1 MSDHKYVSSKI
12 AQARLGVCNKTL
24 KNWAVSGKID
34 FITTNG
40 GWRRYNLDKYL
51 VHSNMAPKKKIC
63 YCRVSSYEQKQDL
76 ERQIQYL
83 STQYPNHEI
92 IKDIGS
98 GINFKRPGLRKL
110 IQIAIKGELEELV
123 LTYKDRLCRIGF
135 EMLEFIF
142 TEYSNTRIIIENE
155 ENQNQQEKITEDLI
169 QIITVYSS
177 KLYGSRSSKTP
188 KSS

>member
-1 MSDHKYVSSKI
+1 
-12 AQARLGVCNKTL
+12 
-24 KNWAVSGKID
+24 
-34 FITTNG
+34 
-40 GWRRYNLDKYL
+40 
-51 VHSNMAPKKKIC
+51 
-63 YCRVSSYEQKQDL
+63 L

-110 IQIAIKGELEELV
+110 IRIDVSGELEELV

-135 EMLEFIF
+135 DMLEFIF
-142 TEYSNTRIIIENE
+142 NEYSDTRIIIENE

-169 QIITVYSS
+169 RIITVYSS
-177 KLYGSRSSKTP
+177 KLYGSRSSKNP
-188 KSS
+188 KIS